1 MTTVRETTVR
11 EIGRW
16 FGGSGGPRALPLA
29 ARPYIAGFGTSGS
42 LLAVAALLFIVAS
55 AMVAFHGWPH
65 VGAQPSPGEAVV
77 SPQRTVATG
86 SAVAGG
92 WC

>member
-65 VGAQPSPGEAVV
+65 VGAQPSRGEVVV
-77 SPQRTVATG
+77 SPQRTVASG

>member
-1 MTTVRETTVR
+1 M
-11 EIGRW
+11 
-16 FGGSGGPRALPLA
+16 
-29 ARPYIAGFGTSGS
+29 
-42 LLAVAALLFIVAS
+42 AALLFIVAS

-65 VGAQPSPGEAVV
+65 VGAQPSPGEVVV